1 VEPLPEPLP
10 DEPTV
15 LDWFRSVLRLK
26 PISIPSPDQPRI
38 LLAAQP
44 ALPSKPAEKVS
55 RTIRVRHLRLPA
67 SLVLALLGQAA
78 LEAAPVRDRLPIH
91 GIVLYLLA
99 LALAGWGLWKNDLAL
114 LSSPEAETV
123 SRDAP
128 ARAGWLGV
136 GAILGLLAF
145 LSSGGN
151 TFRLS
156 TVVLWTGGVASLL
169 IAFWEG
175 DNPFLLA
182 ARKAW
187 AWLHRP
193 RVFLGL
199 DGWAVGFW
207 MALGLAGIFRFVHL
221 STLPLDMWSDQAE
234 KLLDVAD
241 VLAGRYSI
249 FFTRNTGR
257 EALQFYI
264 AAATARIFGTGV
276 SFLTLKIGT
285 ALAGWLTLPF
295 IYALA
300 REVVDRRV
308 ALAGMILAGVA
319 MWPNVLSRTGLRFSL
334 YPLVAAPALFLLAR
348 GLRRQNRNDLLLAG
362 VIAGIGLHGYSP
374 ARVLPV
380 VLAVGLLLY
389 ALHPAARGQRA
400 RLLSWGAAAAGLAL
414 VVFLPLL
421 RVALQRPDDFLFRS
435 LSRLGTA
442 ERPLPGP
449 VGSLL
454 VSNLRNALA
463 MFNWD
468 SGLIWVVSLPGKPLL
483 DWVTGALFVMGT
495 LLCLIRYARRRQW
508 LDLFLLL
515 SIPMLMLPSWLAL
528 AFPGENPAP
537 NRASGVLIPIFI
549 LAGWALVAVAETI
562 AAAWPGR
569 LGRIV
574 AAGWTGSLLV
584 MAVLNNYALTFQV
597 FYPDYLRSAWNTSDG
612 GQVIRGFAES
622 VGDYEMAHVVPYPY
636 WWDTRLVGIQA
647 GRPLKDYA
655 LARENLDSV
664 ASVTDTQLFLFH
676 TEDVET
682 LDRLR
687 ALFPQGQLRRFDS
700 DVEGHDFMIYLVPE
714 RPGSR

>member
-1 VEPLPEPLP
+1 MEPLPVPPP

-15 LDWFRSVLRLK
+15 LDWFRSVLRLR
-26 PISIPSPDQPRI
+26 PISIPSGEQPRVI
-38 LLAAQP
+38 LAAQP
-44 ALPSKPAEKVS
+44 VLPPEPVEKVS
-55 RTIRVRHLRLPA
+55 RILRVGHLRLPA
-67 SLVLALLGQAA
+67 SFVLALLGQAA
-78 LEAAPVRDRLPIH
+78 LEAAPVRDRMPIQ
-91 GIVLYLLA
+91 GVVLYLLA
-99 LALAGWGLWKNDLAL
+99 FALAGWGLWKNDLGL
-114 LSSPEAETV
+114 LSSPEAERV

-136 GAILGLLAF
+136 GAVLGLLTF

-156 TVVLWTGGVASLL
+156 TLVFWCGGVASLL

-175 DNPFLLA
+175 ENPLLLA
-182 ARKAW
+182 ARRIW
-187 AWLHRP
+187 AWLRRP

-207 MALGLAGIFRFVHL
+207 VVLGVAGFFRFVHL
-221 STLPLDMWSDQAE
+221 STIPLDMWSDQAE

-249 FFTRNTGR
+249 YFTRNTGR
-257 EALQFYI
+257 EALQFYM
-264 AAATARIFGTGV
+264 AAATARVFGTGV
-276 SFLTLKIGT
+276 SFLTLKMGT
-285 ALAGWLTLPF
+285 AFVGWLTLPF

-308 ALAGMILAGVA
+308 ALAGMLLAGVG
-319 MWPNVLSRTGLRFSL
+319 MWPNVLSRTGLRFPL

-362 VIAGIGLHGYSP
+362 VVAGIGLHGYSP
-374 ARVLPV
+374 SRVLPV
-380 VLAVGLLLY
+380 VLAVGVLLY
-389 ALHPAARGQRA
+389 ALHPAARGLRA
-400 RLLSWGAAAAGLAL
+400 RLLAWSAAAAGLGL
-414 VVFLPLL
+414 VIFLPLL
-421 RVALQRPDDFLFRS
+421 RVALEKPDDFLFRS
-435 LSRLGTA
+435 LSRLGTV

-449 VGSLL
+449 VLGLL
-454 VSNLRNALA
+454 ISNLWNALR

-483 DWVTGALFVMGT
+483 DWVTGALFVIGA
-495 LLCLIRYARRRQW
+495 LLCLVRYARRRHW

-537 NRASGVLIPIFI
+537 NRASGVLIPVFI

-574 AAGWTGSLLV
+574 AAGWTGSLLL

-612 GQVIRGFAES
+612 GMVIRGFAES

-655 LARENLDSV
+655 LARDNLESV

-676 TEDVET
+676 TQDVET

-687 ALFPQGQLRRFDS
+687 VLFPQGQLRQFES

-714 RPGSR
+714 RPGPR